1 MINLLLPSFPIV
13 PLKHAYILDS
23 PPAHL
28 DANIAAVVM
37 TDRDIGIEVD
47 YRDSSLYLINL

>member
-23 PPAHL
+23 PAHL
-28 DANIAAVVM
+28 DANHAAVVM
-37 TDRDIGIEVD
+37 TDRDIGIEVG